1 MTLDKSILKGSLLGR
16 VKAAEETLAKEDA
29 KALETAL
36 PEGHPLRAEV
46 EKQKALLGGDL
57 SGLPPGHPLFRMLEA
72 SRQVYERRA
81 VEKES
86 QELKEEA
93 VKIRRAK
100 RIEEIKARKEKIA
113 DNDSKSEMRR
123 NAAKTVNKC
132 VDDVIGSIRDAWK
145 VMADSEE
152 IFNNDPYDRIKVVK
166 MRNLLSAVERGLLDN
181 RFNRI

>member
-1 MTLDKSILKGSLLGR
+1 
-16 VKAAEETLAKEDA
+16 
-29 KALETAL
+29 
-36 PEGHPLRAEV
+36 
-46 EKQKALLGGDL
+46 
-57 SGLPPGHPLFRMLEA
+57 
-72 SRQVYERRA
+72 
-81 VEKES
+81 
-86 QELKEEA
+86 

-152 IFNNDPYDRIKVVK
+152 IFNNDPYDRRKVVK